1 MNKWKCPVCGKIFKN
16 FGIKEFSMCPKT
28 TLYGDFRVRDIDGT
42 IVPVDRKINK
52 PVCSEE
58 CKKKNEEQYLVEEY
72 KGNKI
77 YCVYGRYMPY
87 LDCDYW
93 YGSIEGVKN
102 RIDNPHLVPATPNLM
117 RGLMAAMSGNP
128 GNI

>member
-1 MNKWKCPVCGKIFKN
+1 MNSWKCPVCGKEFKH
-16 FGIKEFSMCPKT
+16 FGFKEFSMCPKT
-28 TLYGDFRVRDIDGT
+28 TLFGDFKIRDVDGKIKNT
-42 IVPVDRKINK
+42 DRKTNK

-58 CKKKNEEQYLVEEY
+58 CKQKNENQYFVEEY

-93 YGSIEGVKN
+93 YSSIEGVKN
-102 RIDNPHLVPATPNLM
+102 RIDNPHLVPATPSLM
-117 RGLMAAMSGNP
+117 SGLMAAMSGEP